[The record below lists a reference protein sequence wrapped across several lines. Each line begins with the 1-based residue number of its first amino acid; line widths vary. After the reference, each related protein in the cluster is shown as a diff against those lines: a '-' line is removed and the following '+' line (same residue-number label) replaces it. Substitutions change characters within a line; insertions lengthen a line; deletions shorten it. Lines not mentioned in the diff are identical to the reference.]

1 MFQTQTQ
8 IGILNDILTFKQAN
22 KQEQIK
28 GGRKVKGKKKSKIKG
43 KKQKGKNR
51 SKNAKAY
58 SMN

>member
-1 MFQTQTQ
+1 MFQTKTQ
-8 IGILNDILTFKQAN
+8 IVILNDILTFKQAN